1 MVVKTRSVLV
11 IGFNIRP
18 LAYSLKNAGYEVFAV
33 DFFGDLDLYP
43 NVKDC
48 LIVTK
53 EFKTNYNSIKER
65 YSKLFPDLTIKMLNN
80 HPNVDFLIIGSG
92 LDDAYEEREEI
103 IQYLKSRRK
112 KILNLNNDIQI
123 IKRARDIEFIYEF
136 LKSKRITVP
145 FTVPYENLDS
155 NTTNFNFPCVLK
167 KTRSAGGINVFKIDN
182 PKAFTAIVE
191 TLELK
196 EFNPSEW
203 VIQEFI
209 RGIPVS
215 CTTISNGKECELI
228 TINQQIIGNQ
238 ILNPPKQFMYCGNI
252 VPAKIPRKDKKLI
265 FKLSKILSIELG
277 LKGINGFDFVLKD
290 HYPFLMEINPRI
302 PGSIRAS
309 ELSLNL
315 NLMDLHIRSF
325 LPNEWKT
332 VKNSL
337 KSKKINGYSTKFIFF
352 SPKQINPHLISKI
365 NQIQFI
371 HDKSEPIKD
380 LLKGEPVCTIL
391 VKAKGKL
398 ESYKKGLEIVNKI
411 NEVIGL

>member
-1 MVVKTRSVLV
+1 MVIQTRSVLV

-18 LAYSLKNAGYEVFAV
+18 LAYSLKNAGYEVYAV
-33 DFFGDLDLYP
+33 DFFGDMDLYP

-48 LIVTK
+48 LIVKK
-53 EFKTNYNSIKER
+53 EFKTSYNSIKEP
-65 YSKLFPDLTIKMLNN
+65 YSKLFPDLTIKMLIN

-103 IQYLKSRRK
+103 IQYLKSKRK
-112 KILNLNNDIQI
+112 KILNLNNDIQT
-123 IKRARDIEFIYEF
+123 IKKARDIEFIYEF
-136 LKSKRITVP
+136 LKSNRISVP

-155 NTTNFNFPCVLK
+155 NKTNFNFPCVLK
-167 KTRSAGGINVFKIDN
+167 KVKSAGGINVFKIDN
-182 PKAFTAIVE
+182 PEAFTAIVE

-196 EFNPSEW
+196 DFNPSEW

-228 TINQQIIGNQ
+228 SINQQIIGNQ

-252 VPAKIPRKDKKLI
+252 VPAKLPSKDKKLI
-265 FKLSKILSIELG
+265 SKLSKMLSIELG

-290 HYPFLMEINPRI
+290 HYPYLMEINPRI
-302 PGSIRAS
+302 PGSIGAS
-309 ELSLNL
+309 ELSLDL
-315 NLMDLHIRSF
+315 NLLDLHIRSF
-325 LPNEWKT
+325 LPNEWKN
-332 VKNSL
+332 VKISI
-337 KSKKINGYSTKFIFF
+337 KTKKINGYSTKLIFF
-352 SPKQINPHLISKI
+352 SPKQINPQLISKI

-380 LLKGEPVCTIL
+380 LQKGEPVCTIL
-391 VKAKGKL
+391 VKAKRKL

-411 NEVIGL
+411 NETIGL